1 MTVTQMKYLIE
12 LAPKKDGRPV
22 SLAEIARRFDVNRST
37 ISRALA
43 GLVDEGILDEQLAF
57 TTYGKSFMMRF
68 SHIYENLVYWLT
80 RNGINEDAAGEDA
93 LNIMMNCS
101 DETISLMEQ
110 GGDFCKACDYF
121 GENGHKLI
129 VDGNSLSRYIPKGD
143 YRVAFAFCKGRKR
156 DPQQISMAN
165 EAFHHPAVMTV
176 RDNESYMRIKCRKVE
191 QKSMK
196 DMELMSGEMK
206 SMRYEYRNR
215 IKSAEVKNGYV
226 TLPLEAMQFSLLQDE
241 DMIRGEMKLFLSS
254 SVGEIHMPECT
265 ALLRVF
271 V

>member
-1 MTVTQMKYLIE
+1 MRWL
-12 LAPKKDGRPV
+12 DC
-22 SLAEIARRFDVNRST
+22 
-37 ISRALA
+37 
-43 GLVDEGILDEQLAF
+43 VDEGILDEQLAF

-143 YRVAFAFCKGRKR
+143 YRVAFAFCKGRKETR
-156 DPQQISMAN
+156 S
-165 EAFHHPAVMTV
+165 
-176 RDNESYMRIKCRKVE
+176 
-191 QKSMK
+191 
-196 DMELMSGEMK
+196 
-206 SMRYEYRNR
+206 RYPWP
-215 IKSAEVKNGYV
+215 
-226 TLPLEAMQFSLLQDE
+226 T
-241 DMIRGEMKLFLSS
+241 KLSITRQS
-254 SVGEIHMPECT
+254 
-265 ALLRVF
+265 
-271 V
+271 